1 MENNKF
7 IKNNIN
13 DEIEFNNINKAK
25 KFIVR
30 QKEYVANNK
39 DEYIGENYELYIE
52 QYQNYML
59 EIVDADTMEELC
71 DVLNKYTD
79 TFGNGSQWYIKEI

>member
-39 DEYIGENYELYIE
+39 DGYIGENYELYIE

>member
-39 DEYIGENYELYIE
+39 DEYIGENYESYIE
-52 QYQNYML
+52 QYQDYML

-79 TFGNGSQWYIKEI
+79 TFGNGAQWYIKEI

>member
-13 DEIEFNNINKAK
+13 YEIEFNNINKAK

>member
-52 QYQNYML
+52 QYQDYML

>member
-25 KFIVR
+25 KYIVR
-30 QKEYVANNK
+30 QKEYVANYK
-39 DEYIGENYELYIE
+39 DEYIGENLESYIE
-52 QYQNYML
+52 QYQDYIL

>member
-39 DEYIGENYELYIE
+39 DEYILLINIYIRLK
-52 QYQNYML
+52 N
-59 EIVDADTMEELC
+59 
-71 DVLNKYTD
+71 N
-79 TFGNGSQWYIKEI
+79 